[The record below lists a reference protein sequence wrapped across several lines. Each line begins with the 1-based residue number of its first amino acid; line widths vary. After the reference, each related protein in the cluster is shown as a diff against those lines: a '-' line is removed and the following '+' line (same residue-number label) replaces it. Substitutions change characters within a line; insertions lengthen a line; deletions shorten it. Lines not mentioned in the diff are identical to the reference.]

1 MINTLKVS
9 RLSIIG
15 LVAAVASLFVGCSHE
30 SLKGS
35 NINYFGTEGRSN
47 SYENYKDF
55 INYKHFDESIK
66 DSNNSGA
73 TVAPLPLSNQEFIFA
88 ATDGSISLIANQEVV
103 WTNKLDKHNIIAA
116 AMCADKEQNTYAVSN
131 SGVIYSYAYDG
142 TLRWKHNLKKD
153 IGSNDIPCDLLM
165 LDDALYT
172 GISNGYIKK
181 LSLDGKVQWERQLA
195 SDINKTISAY
205 DNTLYF
211 TLSSGENHNDT
222 ILALDANNGKEKWR
236 KSMGIRIVKYP
247 VTNGKNIVCSGL
259 RYENAESIS
268 PIFYMDMNGKVLWQK
283 EVYLVPR
290 YLSLSENGEL
300 FINTFQSGL
309 GEQVSRVYKFDSK
322 GKCLWEKNFN
332 FTIPTPVMISQTK
345 LAFLGVNEVSLG
357 LYFIN
362 KESGVIEGI
371 MSYSNEKPI
380 IHTPTVKPDGS
391 IAFAYAQN
399 WGFLTVDK
407 SWFSKI
413 IPW

>member
-1 MINTLKVS
+1 MIDILKVN
-9 RLSIIG
+9 RLSILCI
-15 LVAAVASLFVGCSHE
+15 VAVFASLISGCSHE
-30 SLKGS
+30 SLRGK

-55 INYKHFDESIK
+55 INYKHFDEAIK

-88 ATDGSISLIANQEVV
+88 ATDGTISLIANQNVI
-103 WTNKLDKHNIIAA
+103 WTKKLDMHNIIAA
-116 AMCADKEQNTYAVSN
+116 AMCADKEQNTYAVGN
-131 SGVIYSYAYDG
+131 SGVIYSYTYDG
-142 TLRWKHNLKKD
+142 SLRWKHKLKNEINKE
-153 IGSNDIPCDLLM
+153 DIPCDLLL
-165 LDDALYT
+165 LDDALYA
-172 GISNGYIKK
+172 GVSNGLIKK
-181 LSLDGKVQWERQLA
+181 ISLDGKVQWERQLS
-195 SDINKTISAY
+195 SDMNKTISAY
-205 DNTLYF
+205 ENTLYF
-211 TLSSGENHNDT
+211 TLSSGENQNDT
-222 ILALDANNGKEKWR
+222 ILALDASSGKEKWR
-236 KSMGIRIVKYP
+236 KAMGIRVVKYP

-259 RYENAESIS
+259 RYEKSESIS
-268 PIFYMDMNGKVLWQK
+268 PIFYMDMNGKLLWQK
-283 EVYLVPR
+283 EVFLVPR
-290 YLSLSENGEL
+290 YLSLSDEGAL
-300 FINTFQSGL
+300 YINAFQAGL

-322 GKCLWEKNFN
+322 GKCIWEKNFN
-332 FTIPTPVMISQTK
+332 FAIPTPVMISRTK
-345 LAFLGVNEVSLG
+345 LAFLGVGEVSLG

-399 WGFLTVDK
+399 WGFLTVDN